1 MADLTKIFTGMQG
14 GPEAIQNNF
23 EALNGQS
30 QDNSNIYTGMEFLTS
45 MTELNGTTINQGN
58 QWIRKMK
65 FKDFDL
71 IIYNIVVTNI
81 TAKQFQN
88 TNIAAIPSSFF
99 DGYDKLEEYSAT
111 QWNDKD
117 ESYNGSFDLNGN
129 FKVWPRSGDLTND
142 ACIFVGIEIATKA

>member
-1 MADLTKIFTGMQG
+1 MADLTKIFTGMQA

-23 EALNGQS
+23 EALNSQS
-30 QDNSNIYTGMEFLTS
+30 QDNSNIYKGMELLTL
-45 MTELNGTTINQGN
+45 MTELNGTHINQGN
-58 QWIRKMK
+58 QWVRKMK

-71 IIYNIVVTNI
+71 ILYSIVVYQV

-111 QWNDKD
+111 QWNDKS

-129 FKVWPRSGDLTND
+129 FQVWPRSGDLTND
-142 ACIFVGIEIATKA
+142 TCSFVGIEIATKA